1 MKNFIYMAAIACLAL
16 FTSCEK
22 QGVDHT
28 GDQTGK
34 LYGRWVLETKHV
46 VTESTTEGETSTDTK
61 DTDYSND
68 HFFMGIGEFP
78 FPHAMVK
85 EGSLLTFDI
94 DHVDGTKITYNSELK
109 KISFLETLYLL
120 RGTHSLRLHGTYD
133 VVEPN
138 PFQQYSLA
146 RRGESLPAPLP
157 YCPYGRRGGL
167 SRGTGRN
174 TCR

>member
-94 DHVDGTKITYNSELK
+94 DHVDGTRITYNSELK

-133 VVEPN
+133 VVELTDSKLTLR
-138 PFQQYSLA
+138 QEVVVTLGTLIDTKQTTTYTVRKL
-146 RRGESLPAPLP
+146 GE
-157 YCPYGRRGGL
+157 REE
-167 SRGTGRN
+167 
-174 TCR
+174 

>member
-120 RGTHSLRLHGTYD
+120 RGTHSLRLPGTYD
-133 VVEPN
+133 VVELTDSKLTLRQEVVVTLGTLIDTKQTTTYT
-138 PFQQYSLA
+138 FRKL
-146 RRGESLPAPLP
+146 GE
-157 YCPYGRRGGL
+157 REE
-167 SRGTGRN
+167 
-174 TCR
+174 

>member
-94 DHVDGTKITYNSELK
+94 DHVDGTRITYNSELK

-133 VVEPN
+133 VVELTDSKLTLRQEVVVTLGTLIDTKQTTTYT
-138 PFQQYSLA
+138 FRKLGA
-146 RRGESLPAPLP
+146 REE
-157 YCPYGRRGGL
+157 
-167 SRGTGRN
+167 
-174 TCR
+174 

>member
-28 GDQTGK
+28 GDETGK

-46 VTESTTEGETSTDTK
+46 VTESTTEGETSTDVK
-61 DTDYSND
+61 DTDFSNE

-78 FPHAMVK
+78 IPHAMVK

-94 DHVDGTKITYNSELK
+94 DHVEGTEITYNSELK
-109 KISFLETLYLL
+109 KISFLETLYLF
-120 RGTHSLRLHGTYD
+120 RGTHTMRLHGTYD
-133 VVEPN
+133 VLELTNNKLTLRQEVVVT
-138 PFQQYSLA
+138 FGTLIDTKQTTTYSFRKL
-146 RRGESLPAPLP
+146 GE
-157 YCPYGRRGGL
+157 REE
-167 SRGTGRN
+167 
-174 TCR
+174 